1 MKLLGFCF
9 ILLATSCC
17 LTSVYSRGR
26 HVIVEKTS
34 THRRLHVRMFYSTA
48 GQNYAIRNANT
59 PTGDGT
65 FSVAGGGCGGANTF
79 GSNGV
84 TEVADGAKVTL
95 RIEYNGGH
103 ASNANQFK
111 MYFGCGANKNGP
123 TQEVP
128 AANCDQP
135 YPATAP
141 QGSGSGPQTIS
152 CTLPTAAGE
161 TDCAVSLQDQRN
173 WGGCADLKIAANAAP
188 GGGDAESP
196 IPPPAAGANGDVV
209 KPTGNQD
216 NCCSLTK
223 ADIQVN
229 KKSEKLYEFIGT
241 ASGTCTG
248 QEFSSITLPKT
259 TASLVL
265 DGGGTTYRAKTD
277 ANDKAITIKY
287 DGGEEPFEISLNE
300 NVLELTN
307 VGTSLPKVCD
317 GKISL
322 TSGSGKIL
330 GMDTGVFV
338 VVLILVLILIGAG
351 TMMYLR
357 STRED
362 SLADPK
368 PAVSVEMK
376 NPAAGGQKPLAAGW
390 EAVVDKESGDTYYH
404 NKQSGETTWNRP
416 T

>member
-1 MKLLGFCF
+1 M
-9 ILLATSCC
+9 SCC
-17 LTSVYSRGR
+17 LTSVYSRGK

-34 THRRLHVRMFYSTA
+34 TRRRLHVRMFYSTA

-103 ASNANQFK
+103 ASNQNQFK

-152 CTLPTAAGE
+152 CTLPSAAGE

-173 WGGCADLKIAANAAP
+173 WGGCADLKVSANAAP
-188 GGGDAESP
+188 GGGDEAAP
-196 IPPPAAGANGDVV
+196 NPPPAAGANGDVV

-229 KKSEKLYEFIGT
+229 KKSEKLYEFTGT

-265 DGGGTTYRAKTD
+265 DGGGTTYRTKTD
-277 ANDKAITIKY
+277 SNDKAITIKY

-300 NVLELTN
+300 NLLQFTN
-307 VGTSLPKVCD
+307 VATSLPKVCD

-322 TSGSGKIL
+322 TRGSGKIL

-338 VVLILVLILIGAG
+338 IVLILVLIVLGAG
-351 TMMYLR
+351 MMMYLK

-362 SLADPK
+362 TLTGAK
-368 PAVSVEMK
+368 PAVSVEVVK
-376 NPAAGGQKPLAAGW
+376 NPAAGSQKPLAAGW
-390 EAVVDKESGDTYYH
+390 EAVVDNESGETYYH
-404 NKQSGETTWNRP
+404 NKGSGETTWDRP